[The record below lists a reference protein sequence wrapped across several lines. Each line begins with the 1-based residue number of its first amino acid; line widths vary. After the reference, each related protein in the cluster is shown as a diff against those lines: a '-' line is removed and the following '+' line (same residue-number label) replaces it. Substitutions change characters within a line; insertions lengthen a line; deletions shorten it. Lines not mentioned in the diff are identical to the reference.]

1 LLQWRKKGW
10 TGPMPP
16 ALAARAIASREP
28 VSGRSRGRI
37 RFVQAH
43 GKVKAMRILITGG
56 TGFIGQALCPR
67 LAAAGHEVVILTR
80 QSAPALPRGAASAVT
95 QLDVLHANDF
105 GAVINLAGAPI
116 GDARWTESRKRLLL
130 DSRVGTT
137 ARVVEWMRRADRPPG
152 VLVSGSAVGYY
163 GEQGDRPITEDTP
176 PTPGFTHDLCAAWE
190 READKAAVFGVRVC
204 RMRIGV
210 VLDRDGGALA
220 KMLPAFRLGAGGR
233 LGSGTHYFPWIHRED
248 IAAICQWLVERPEA
262 RGAYNAGSPNPVT
275 NAQFTQ
281 ALGRALGRPTVLPMP
296 QSALK
301 LLFGEMSELLLVSD
315 RMLPKRL
322 LDQGF
327 EFRYPDLAGALRV
340 IVSR

>member
-1 LLQWRKKGW
+1 
-10 TGPMPP
+10 
-16 ALAARAIASREP
+16 
-28 VSGRSRGRI
+28 
-37 RFVQAH
+37 
-43 GKVKAMRILITGG
+43 MRILITGG

-80 QSAPALPRGAASAVT
+80 QSTPVLPRGVASAVT
-95 QLDVLHANDF
+95 QLDTLDAGDF

-130 DSRVGTT
+130 ESRVGTT
-137 ARVVEWMRRADRPPG
+137 ARAVEWMRRAAQPPG

-163 GEQGDRPITEDTP
+163 GEQGDTPIAEDTP

-190 READKAAVFGVRVC
+190 READKATEFGVRVC

-210 VLDRDGGALA
+210 VLDQSGGALA

-248 IAAICQWLVERPEA
+248 IAAICQWLLEQPKS
-262 RGAYNAGSPNPVT
+262 RGSYNAGSPNPVT
-275 NAQFTQ
+275 NAEFTR
-281 ALGRALGRPTVLPMP
+281 ALGLALGRPTMFPMP

-322 LDQGF
+322 LEEGF
-327 EFRYPDLAGALRV
+327 VFRYPDLAGALRA
-340 IVSR
+340 ILPQ

>member
-1 LLQWRKKGW
+1 
-10 TGPMPP
+10 
-16 ALAARAIASREP
+16 
-28 VSGRSRGRI
+28 
-37 RFVQAH
+37 
-43 GKVKAMRILITGG
+43 MRILVTGG

-95 QLDVLHANDF
+95 RVDTLDAGDF

-130 DSRVGTT
+130 ESRVGTT
-137 ARVVEWMRRADRPPG
+137 ARVVEWMRRAARPPG

-190 READKAAVFGVRVC
+190 AEAEKASEFGVRVC

-210 VLDRDGGALA
+210 VLDQGGGALA

-275 NAQFTQ
+275 NEEFTRE
-281 ALGRALGRPTVLPMP
+281 LGRALGRATVLPMP

-322 LDQGF
+322 LEEGF
-327 EFRYPDLAGALRV
+327 RFRHPDLAGALTSILQR
-340 IVSR
+340 

>member
-1 LLQWRKKGW
+1 
-10 TGPMPP
+10 
-16 ALAARAIASREP
+16 
-28 VSGRSRGRI
+28 
-37 RFVQAH
+37 
-43 GKVKAMRILITGG
+43 
-56 TGFIGQALCPR
+56 
-67 LAAAGHEVVILTR
+67 
-80 QSAPALPRGAASAVT
+80 
-95 QLDVLHANDF
+95 
-105 GAVINLAGAPI
+105 VINLAGAPI

-130 DSRVGTT
+130 ESRVGTT
-137 ARVVEWMRRADRPPG
+137 ARVVEWMRRAARPPA

-163 GEQGDRPITEDTP
+163 GEQGDRPVTEDTP

-190 READKAAVFGVRVC
+190 AEADKATKFGVRVC

-233 LGSGTHYFPWIHRED
+233 LASGTHYFPWIHRED
-248 IAAICQWLVERPEA
+248 IAAICQWLLEKRES

-275 NAQFTQ
+275 NAEFTR

-296 QSALK
+296 QAALR

-322 LDQGF
+322 LEEGF
-327 EFRYPDLAGALRV
+327 VFRYPDLAGALGAILPR
-340 IVSR
+340 